1 MHNRGKQGDRYP
13 EHEPSQTGRARDLG
27 YEEAERVVRRKERPA
42 RPPPVQIPK
51 ERDKT
56 GVRDRQH
63 DRDGGRE
70 PEYERYTARDQ
81 RRDRDR
87 RRDRD
92 QDLRWGRA
100 EGRDRDRDR
109 GRSLDRE
116 LEGHRHRDKGRQ
128 RARTRSRER
137 GLEDTFVAPAHS
149 RHRLREGR
157 ASWEGQEED
166 SESRTRGRHRVQS
179 SPNELFG
186 DHRGDE
192 GRGGS
197 REFWDLQQGKGRGRE
212 RSHSQPSRETGITP
226 SSLWVCGGVWC
237 AKPFLCG
244 SLRWW
249 VSLTAVANTHVSFT
263 VSGSAMFES
272 SDSFLLVWSFL

>member
-1 MHNRGKQGDRYP
+1 MHNRGKHGDRYP

-27 YEEAERVVRRKERPA
+27 YEDTERVVRRKERPA

-56 GVRDRQH
+56 WVREQNRQY

-100 EGRDRDRDR
+100 EGRDGERSRDR

-116 LEGHRHRDKGRQ
+116 LEGHGHRDKGRQ

-137 GLEDTFVAPAHS
+137 GLEEAFVEPAHS
-149 RHRLREGR
+149 RERLREGR
-157 ASWEGQEED
+157 ASWEGEEED
-166 SESRTRGRHRVQS
+166 FERTRGRHRVQS

-192 GRGGS
+192 GRGDS
-197 REFWDLQQGKGRGRE
+197 REFWDLQQGEGRGRE
-212 RSHSQPSRETGITP
+212 RSHSQPSGETGITP
-226 SSLWVCGGVWC
+226 SSLWALRGGVWC
-237 AKPFLCG
+237 AKPF
-244 SLRWW
+244 S
-249 VSLTAVANTHVSFT
+249 VAV
-263 VSGSAMFES
+263 
-272 SDSFLLVWSFL
+272 